1 MYNFSNHMIDKL
13 DFYKK
18 MENFT
23 WLNHEDE

>member
-23 WLNHEDE
+23 WLNQEDE